1 MKLRRGQAK
10 GDRKEKKKSPDLD
23 YFIENPCYFVK
34 ETSLTF
40 FFINLNCESL
50 NAK

>member
-10 GDRKEKKKSPDLD
+10 GDRKEKEKSPDLD

-34 ETSLTF
+34 DTSLT

-50 NAK
+50 NGR